1 MNKTIIKGD
10 KVIWMITLFF
20 AITSLLVVYSST
32 ETLAFQNK
40 TTTERLLLKQAIVML
55 CGIGL
60 LYFAHTLKYV
70 YYSRISQFLM
80 ILAGAFLLM
89 TFFVA
94 PEINN
99 AQRSLRFTLPIVG
112 QISFQPS
119 DLAKLAMMIFIAR
132 FLSKNNTQ
140 KMGFK
145 EMFLKI
151 GLPLFIITLL
161 IIRSNFSTAFL
172 LFGVSI
178 VFLFIG
184 KVKIKHLSYLILIA
198 VAGLGMIILIGLIKP
213 EVFPRA
219 KTWVNRVSAF
229 SMSSEK
235 EEPNVQI
242 VHSEIAIAQGGLF
255 GKMPGKSTQRIFLPL
270 AFSDYVYAII
280 IEEYGLVGGFTVLLL
295 FTALLFRSIKI
306 ARRCQMKFGGFL
318 VVGISLMLVCQALFN
333 MLVAVNLAPVTGQ
346 PLPFLSMGGTSF
358 WFSCISI
365 GIILSVSRSLELD
378 YKQQYSEDLL
388 ANGSE

>member
-1 MNKTIIKGD
+1 
-10 KVIWMITLFF
+10 
-20 AITSLLVVYSST
+20 
-32 ETLAFQNK
+32 
-40 TTTERLLLKQAIVML
+40 
-55 CGIGL
+55 
-60 LYFAHTLKYV
+60 
-70 YYSRISQFLM
+70 
-80 ILAGAFLLM
+80 
-89 TFFVA
+89 
-94 PEINN
+94 
-99 AQRSLRFTLPIVG
+99 
-112 QISFQPS
+112 
-119 DLAKLAMMIFIAR
+119 
-132 FLSKNNTQ
+132 
-140 KMGFK
+140 
-145 EMFLKI
+145 
-151 GLPLFIITLL
+151 
-161 IIRSNFSTAFL
+161 
-172 LFGVSI
+172 SI